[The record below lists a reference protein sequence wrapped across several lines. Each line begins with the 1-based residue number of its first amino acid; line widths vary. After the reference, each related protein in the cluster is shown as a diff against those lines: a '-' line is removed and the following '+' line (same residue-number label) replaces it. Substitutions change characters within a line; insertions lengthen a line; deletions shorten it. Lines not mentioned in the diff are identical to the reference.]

1 MDTPNARTPSVLL
14 YGIEERPP
22 LREAFFAALQHLLA
36 IFIAIVT
43 PPLIIAGALGLDH
56 ETTGFLVSMALFAS
70 GLSTFIQCRRIGGVG
85 TGLLCIQGTSF
96 SFIGPIISTGML
108 GGLPLIFGVCIAA
121 APVEMVISR
130 LLRYT
135 QKVITPLVSGIV
147 VTLIGMSL
155 IKVGIIACGGG
166 TAAREAGTFGNPGYL
181 GLAALVLA
189 LIVLFNRS
197 RNRYLRMSSIF
208 IGLGT
213 GYLIAWWA
221 GMIDFASVQHYG
233 GINLPVPFKY
243 GLAFDLSSF
252 IAIALIFVITAIEA
266 YGDITAN
273 SLISGEPVKGERFIK
288 RASGGILA
296 DGMNS
301 MLAGIFNSFPNS
313 VFAQNNGIIQL
324 TGVASRYVGYY
335 IAGMLMIL
343 GLFPAIG
350 LVFSL
355 IPEPV
360 LGGAILLMFGTV
372 AAAGI
377 QIIASQRIG
386 RKEVLVIALSLS
398 FGLSVELVPEVLD
411 KMSITVRN
419 IFSSG
424 ITTGGLTAILSNLLI
439 RIKET

>member
-360 LGGAILLMFGTV
+360 LGG
-372 AAAGI
+372 I
-377 QIIASQRIG
+377 QLIASQRIG